1 MTEYETASLHLQTIA
16 TWSGLAVGV
25 AQCALISAG
34 LWMMHRA
41 SRSRD
46 RAMDAVEKESE
57 RRHAEAMA
65 AHAENMA
72 AHAHSLE
79 ALRALIRDNRS
90 AGQAGD

>member
-1 MTEYETASLHLQTIA
+1 MTEYESASLYLQTIA

-34 LWMMHRA
+34 LWTMHRA
-41 SRSRD
+41 SRNRD
-46 RAMDAVEKESE
+46 RAMDIAEKDSE

-65 AHAENMA
+65 AHAQN
-72 AHAHSLE
+72 LE
-79 ALRALIRDNRS
+79 ALRALIRDGRG